1 MINNI
6 KSNFNWM
13 FVQLNKHL
21 ASIII
26 SFGVFLRVHQ
36 YLYNR
41 SLWLDEAML
50 SLNIVNRSFLELL
63 TPLDFRQKAPPL
75 FLIVEKICVNLFGS
89 SEYALRLPS
98 LIFGIL
104 SLILFYEVIKKYSHP
119 KVSIFFLTF
128 FVISDPLIY
137 YSSEVKQY
145 SADLAACLCVLLIAY
160 QTHRNI
166 LHRSQILLI
175 GLSYSILVWLS
186 FPFIFVLCATFIN
199 EVLFDILSKNK
210 KKIYQTLTI
219 YITPLISFSILYF
232 LFIKGE
238 NQGLQNSWDW
248 KGGFAPIPI
257 LSSIQET
264 LRWYITTF
272 NNMFIAPT
280 GFTTP
285 ALASLLFLTG
295 CIGVIVSLK
304 NRYKLYIL
312 LLPIGL
318 TLLASMM
325 KKYPFS
331 TLTNYS
337 HGQGG
342 RLILFLV
349 PFILIIMSEGLDY
362 IRNNN
367 RIISILIM
375 ILILLNPLV
384 ISLKYL
390 KNPRMI
396 EEFRPVVTY
405 VLNNKKESDM
415 IYLYYRTKHQFSY
428 YRKQL
433 DLSSHQNIIE
443 GRERLKNEYLD
454 ILKYLQ
460 DNSMVWFIFSY
471 TLEVNEKDI
480 EWFLNQLN
488 CIGKEVESIRKYGSS
503 AYLYDFS

>member
-1 MINNI
+1 MKNN
-6 KSNFNWM
+6 FAW
-13 FVQLNKHL
+13 
-21 ASIII
+21 III

-75 FLIVEKICVNLFGS
+75 FLIAEKICVNLFGS

-104 SLILFYEVIKKYSHP
+104 SVLLFYQVIKRYSHP
-119 KVSIFFLTF
+119 KVTPFFLTF
-128 FVISDPLIY
+128 FAISNPLIY

-145 SADLAACLCVLLIAY
+145 SADLAASLCLLLIVY
-160 QTHRNI
+160 QTHKNI
-166 LHRSQILLI
+166 LNRSKIIIFGLTYAVLL
-175 GLSYSILVWLS
+175 WLS
-186 FPFIFVLCATFIN
+186 FPFIFVLAGSFIS
-199 EVLFDILSKNK
+199 EFLFDVFSKDK
-210 KKIYQTLTI
+210 KKIYQTITI
-219 YITPLISFSILYF
+219 YIIPLVSFCVLYF

-248 KGGFAPIPI
+248 KGGFAPIPT
-257 LSSIQET
+257 LSSIPET

-285 ALASLLFLTG
+285 GLAALLFLTG
-295 CIGVIVSLK
+295 CIGVTVSLK
-304 NRYKLYIL
+304 SRYKLYIL

-318 TLLASMM
+318 TLFASMIQ
-325 KKYPFS
+325 KYPFS
-331 TLTNYS
+331 TLTNYL

-349 PFILIIMSEGLDY
+349 PFILIVMSEGLAYMTWENDQK
-362 IRNNN
+362 IAMLIT
-367 RIISILIM
+367 IIL
-375 ILILLNPLV
+375 LLNPLV
-384 ISLKYL
+384 TSLKYL

-396 EEFRPVVTY
+396 EEVRPVINY
-405 VLNNKKESDM
+405 VLNNQKESDM

-428 YRKQL
+428 YQKQL
-433 DLSSHQNIIE
+433 DLSANQKIIE
-443 GRERLKNEYLD
+443 GRERLKNEYID
-454 ILKYLQ
+454 ILEGLQ
-460 DNSMVWFIFSY
+460 DNARVWFVFSY
-471 TLEVNEKDI
+471 TLEVNKKEI
-480 EWFLNQLN
+480 EVFLERLN
-488 CIGKEVESIRKYGSS
+488 WTAKKIESLEKYGSS
-503 AYLYDFS
+503 AYLYDFSQG